1 MNFKRK
7 IIALGL
13 TAIMSVCI
21 LITPVFAS
29 SNESALCN
37 PKASATELRNP
48 TVVKRINNG
57 PTRDGQVQVV
67 EKFQDGSTLY
77 VELIEEN
84 ETSPYASTRAAQTK
98 SRTYKFYTKNIFGQ
112 KKDAFSVTTTCYWNN
127 NGTNSAIQRLS
138 GTYSISDSDF
148 SCRWDNDHKSETIY
162 DCALPLEVTAGLHGN
177 QYYTF
182 YATLNAFTNPPSLD
196 MGYQSR

>member
-1 MNFKRK
+1 MNLKK
-7 IIALGL
+7 QIIALVL
-13 TAIMSVCI
+13 TTIMSVCT
-21 LITPVFAS
+21 LITPAFAT

-37 PKASATELRNP
+37 PKASASVLRNS
-48 TVVKRINNG
+48 TAINRINDG
-57 PTRDGQVQVV
+57 PTRNGQVQMV
-67 EKFQDGSTLY
+67 EKYQDGSILY

-84 ETSPYASTRAAQTK
+84 ETSPYASTRAAQTRT
-98 SRTYKFYTKNIFGQ
+98 RTYKFYTKNIFGQ

-127 NGTNSAIQRLS
+127 DGTNSAIQRLH
-138 GTYSISDSDF
+138 GTYSVSDSNF
-148 SCRWDNDHKSETIY
+148 SCRWDNDHKSESIY
-162 DCALPLEVTAGLHGN
+162 DCALPLEVTSGMHGN